1 MLTQIT
7 AAELKSKLEQ
17 TFLNCG
23 DFNIRAVLVKEQT
36 LYLANLGGYTSR
48 DYISENVIKPV
59 IDASPDF
66 IDDSTFLHVLY
77 SSEAAA
83 LANFDEVCNRLLAG
97 FAVADIP
104 HPLDDPVGIVFTGV
118 RLSAGGK
125 GKPRSTMAAKNIPR

>member
-23 DFNIRAVLVKEQT
+23 DLNIRAVLVKEQT

-77 SSEAAA
+77 SSEAVA

-104 HPLDDPVGIVFTGV
+104 YTLYNAVWIVLAGISLAVCGE
-118 RLSAGGK
+118 
-125 GKPRSTMAAKNIPR
+125 